1 LPWIAA
7 GVVLGASGLCGPGWW
22 WLALFVAPLSAWG
35 AARFPHAARAGIG
48 LAAFVRLLRWLL
60 ERWHGQTVA
69 LLVGVMAGS
78 LWKIWPFRTVL
89 ESTTNAKGKLVVLR
103 DALAAPPDGAA
114 LLAALLLGAVGV
126 ALVVGLEWLQQRAG
140 VAEMGG

>member
-1 LPWIAA
+1 
-7 GVVLGASGLCGPGWW
+7 
-22 WLALFVAPLSAWG
+22 
-35 AARFPHAARAGIG
+35 
-48 LAAFVRLLRWLL
+48 
-60 ERWHGQTVA
+60 
-69 LLVGVMAGS
+69 M
-78 LWKIWPFRTVL
+78 
-89 ESTTNAKGKLVVLR
+89 VLR

>member
-1 LPWIAA
+1 
-7 GVVLGASGLCGPGWW
+7 
-22 WLALFVAPLSAWG
+22 
-35 AARFPHAARAGIG
+35 
-48 LAAFVRLLRWLL
+48 
-60 ERWHGQTVA
+60 VA

>member
-1 LPWIAA
+1 
-7 GVVLGASGLCGPGWW
+7 
-22 WLALFVAPLSAWG
+22 
-35 AARFPHAARAGIG
+35 
-48 LAAFVRLLRWLL
+48 
-60 ERWHGQTVA
+60 
-69 LLVGVMAGS
+69 
-78 LWKIWPFRTVL
+78 
-89 ESTTNAKGKLVVLR
+89 VVLR